1 MEIGF
6 VASVI
11 ILLAGIL
18 LMGIGGIVFRW
29 RAFTNQRA
37 WEGATR
43 PMLIIGLVTF
53 AIGIVLVY
61 VTYPWR

>member
-1 MEIGF
+1 
-6 VASVI
+6 
-11 ILLAGIL
+11 
-18 LMGIGGIVFRW
+18 MGIGGIVFRW